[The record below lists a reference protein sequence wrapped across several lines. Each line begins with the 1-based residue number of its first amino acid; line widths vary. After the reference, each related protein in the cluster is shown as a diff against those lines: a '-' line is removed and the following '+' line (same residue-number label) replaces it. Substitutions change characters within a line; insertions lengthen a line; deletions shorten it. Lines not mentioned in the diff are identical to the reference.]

1 MVAHINEHYSQAL
14 QQGVKKDSLAEVAEF
29 VKKAGPEIAKL
40 KAIDQQAAQLA
51 QAHDQ
56 MAAEQQ
62 QQQGAAGSPQQPP
75 PGAPQ

>member
-1 MVAHINEHYSQAL
+1 M
-14 QQGVKKDSLAEVAEF
+14 
-29 VKKAGPEIAKL
+29 KKAGPEIAKL